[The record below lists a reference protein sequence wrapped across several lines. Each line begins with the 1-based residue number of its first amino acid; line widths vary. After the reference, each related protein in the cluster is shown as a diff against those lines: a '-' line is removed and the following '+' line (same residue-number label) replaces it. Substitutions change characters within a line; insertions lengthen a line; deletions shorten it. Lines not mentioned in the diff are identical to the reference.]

1 MEQRYDAADRPDEQA
16 AADRRTLA
24 LPGHRFFG
32 ILQSVRFGLLDS
44 SWFTPFQTVRDFSL
58 VAQAT
63 RLFSRSAGW

>member
-44 SWFTPFQTVRDFSL
+44 S
-58 VAQAT
+58 
-63 RLFSRSAGW
+63 